1 MQILKCACHLI
12 NRDSSGKKG
21 QIEGLITIQKK
32 KKNIMKEKQGGNE
45 NKEREGER
53 KRNTDK
59 MAARIFLANSDI
71 KSFTKANSPFK
82 TEF

>member
-12 NRDSSGKKG
+12 NRDSSGTTG
-21 QIEGLITIQKK
+21 QIGLITTHHKK
-32 KKNIMKEKQGGNE
+32 YIMEENVGGNK

-59 MAARIFLANSDI
+59 LAARILLATQI
-71 KSFTKANSPFK
+71 
-82 TEF
+82 

>member
-1 MQILKCACHLI
+1 
-12 NRDSSGKKG
+12 
-21 QIEGLITIQKK
+21 
-32 KKNIMKEKQGGNE
+32 MKEKQGGNE